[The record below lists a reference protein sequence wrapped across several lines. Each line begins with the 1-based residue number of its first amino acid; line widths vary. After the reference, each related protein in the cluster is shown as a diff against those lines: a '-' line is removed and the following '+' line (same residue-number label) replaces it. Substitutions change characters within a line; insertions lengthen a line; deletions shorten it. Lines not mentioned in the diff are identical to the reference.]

1 MFCFHSQIENLEAV
15 TVQIHPH
22 LFCLFTYFQTFFFL
36 CWDCNNF
43 FLSVGVWTVGNIG
56 REEGAIHWAL
66 YGSYAAF
73 PLYWF
78 LEDDS
83 TWYTLMT
90 FVSALAFDTKSKK
103 WRRRPK
109 KQKSL
114 LK

>member
-1 MFCFHSQIENLEAV
+1 MFCFHLQIENLEAV
-15 TVQIHPH
+15 TEQIHPLLPMH
-22 LFCLFTYFQTFFFL
+22 VFSNSPPLY
-36 CWDCNNF
+36 WDCINF

-56 REEGAIHWAL
+56 REEGTIHWAL
-66 YGSYAAF
+66 CGAYAAF

-90 FVSALAFDTKSKK
+90 FVSALAFDIKSKK
-103 WRRRPK
+103 WRRKPK

-114 LK
+114 FK